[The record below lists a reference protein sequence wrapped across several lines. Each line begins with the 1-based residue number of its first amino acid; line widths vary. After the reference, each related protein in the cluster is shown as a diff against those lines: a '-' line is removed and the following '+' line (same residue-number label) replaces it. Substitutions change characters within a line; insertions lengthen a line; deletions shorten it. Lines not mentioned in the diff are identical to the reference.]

1 MALTGKKRAFA
12 DAVLAGFSNKEAA
25 IRAGFSEKTASAAG
39 SRNVKDPDVKA
50 YLDQRRQP
58 TSLAGT
64 KAPATPIP
72 VDDAIEIPPT
82 ADPVEF
88 LTKVMNEPAVDLR
101 LRIDVAKAM
110 LPFKHQKLGEGGKK
124 IRKKSR
130 RARLGLENSAH
141 PSHRSWQRQTV
152 RGVMPGWTTACPDW
166 AERLRSGRS
175 IIPPPIFPEEAEA
188 NLEVMR
194 ELRIVDAP
202 GSPRIGE
209 ASGQWVFDLAA

>member
-58 TSLAGT
+58 TSIAGM
-64 KAPATPIP
+64 KAPATPVP
-72 VDDAIEIPPT
+72 VDDGIEIPST

-88 LTKVMNEPAVDLR
+88 LTNVMNEPAADLR
-101 LRIDVAKAM
+101 LRIDAAKAM

-124 IRKKSR
+124 DQKQVAARKAGAGKFGSS
-130 RARLGLENSAH
+130 E
-141 PSHRSWQRQTV
+141 
-152 RGVMPGWTTACPDW
+152 
-166 AERLRSGRS
+166 
-175 IIPPPIFPEEAEA
+175 PPK
-188 NLEVMR
+188 
-194 ELRIVDAP
+194 
-202 GSPRIGE
+202 
-209 ASGQWVFDLAA
+209 LAAANGKRL